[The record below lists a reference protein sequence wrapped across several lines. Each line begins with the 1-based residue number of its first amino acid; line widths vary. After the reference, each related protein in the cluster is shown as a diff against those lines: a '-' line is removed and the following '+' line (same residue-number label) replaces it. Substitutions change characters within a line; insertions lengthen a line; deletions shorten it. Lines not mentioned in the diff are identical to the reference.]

1 LLNVERP
8 TRKFPIHSH
17 LNKVIFIFDS
27 LKDYSNPLLIT
38 MSNQLELRHLRYFL
52 AVADDLHFRKA
63 AEKLFI
69 SQPGLSRQIKQ
80 MEEDLGLNLFERHN
94 RKVKLTPTGEY
105 LQKEIQIIF
114 KNLDAVLK
122 HAQLLE
128 KGFEGRLKLGY
139 IGSAMQNIIPE
150 FLLAIKKNFPNVRF
164 DLTEMDNQKQIETIL
179 NQDIDIGFVRMDR
192 VPRDV
197 AIRPVFEDTFS
208 LVLPKN
214 HKIGKRNFK
223 DLSQLKEESFIL
235 FDASYSKSY
244 FEKVMQ
250 IFDDSGFSPI
260 ISHNTVKANTIYT
273 LVENN
278 FGVAIVPTALKK
290 GYDKKIKFIELTKIH
305 HRTTL
310 RMIWNKKNSNPILKN
325 ALELIKEN

>member
-1 LLNVERP
+1 
-8 TRKFPIHSH
+8 
-17 LNKVIFIFDS
+17 
-27 LKDYSNPLLIT
+27 

-80 MEEDLGLNLFERHN
+80 MENDLGLILFERHN
-94 RKVKLTPTGEY
+94 RKVKLTPSGEY
-105 LQKEIQIIF
+105 LQKEIRTIF
-114 KNLDAVLK
+114 KNLDAVLT

-128 KGFEGRLKLGY
+128 KGFEGRLKLSY

-150 FLLAIKKNFPNVRF
+150 FLLAIKKDFPNIRY
-164 DLTEMDNQKQIETIL
+164 DLTEMDNQKQIEAIL

-192 VPRDV
+192 VPRDIE
-197 AIRPVFEDTFS
+197 IRPVFEDTFS

-214 HKIGKRNFK
+214 HKINKRNFI
-223 DLSQLKEESFIL
+223 DLAQLKEESFIL

-250 IFDDSGFSPI
+250 IFDDSGFNPI
-260 ISHNTVKANTIYT
+260 VSHNTVKANTIYT
-273 LVENN
+273 LIENN
-278 FGVAIVPTALKK
+278 FGVAIVPTSLKK
-290 GYDKKIKFIELTKIH
+290 GYDKKIKFIELTNIH

-310 RMIWNKKNSNPILKN
+310 QMIWNKNNTNPILKN
-325 ALELIKEN
+325 ALGLIKLK

>member
-1 LLNVERP
+1 
-8 TRKFPIHSH
+8 
-17 LNKVIFIFDS
+17 
-27 LKDYSNPLLIT
+27 

-80 MEEDLGLNLFERHN
+80 MEEDLDLNLFERHN

-105 LQKEIQIIF
+105 LQKEIQTIF

-128 KGFEGRLKLGY
+128 KGFEGNLKLGY

-150 FLLAIKKNFPNVRF
+150 FLLAIKKNFPNIRF
-164 DLTEMDNQKQIETIL
+164 DLMEMDNQKQIEAIL

-214 HKIGKRNFK
+214 HKINKRNFK
-223 DLSQLKEESFIL
+223 NLSQLKEESFIL

-278 FGVAIVPTALKK
+278 FGVAIVPTALKH
-290 GYDKKIKFIELTKIH
+290 GYDKKIKFIELSKIH

-310 RMIWNKKNSNPILKN
+310 RMVWNKKNNNPILEN
-325 ALELIKEN
+325 ALKLIKRK